1 VAEFTADQL
10 RAIAA
15 PGNVLVVA
23 GAGTGKTR
31 TLVERCVARVLDRTD
46 PVSLDGIL
54 MVTFTEAAAAEMKRR
69 LRERLDRETHR
80 HPDRADLAGQLALV
94 DTARIGT
101 LHSFCLQLV
110 REHFHEL
117 GLDPQLTVLDD
128 SRATVLARECLEAG
142 LRRHWAGP
150 APADEAVRQL
160 ILVYGNG
167 GDEPI
172 RRLVRRLHDYAQTLP
187 EPETWFETRE
197 AECAAAQPARWEPW
211 LLAGFETMR
220 DEWLPGLRSGDH
232 DNLRRCVRALESAGT
247 SPRRAAVATACAD
260 IAAVDVDANWPRGTK
275 GKFREPNAGF
285 FEEAAFL
292 GSLAEL
298 ADDGA
303 DPLVEDWNW
312 VRPHLQALLG
322 LVREFGGEFAR
333 AKRDLG
339 AVDFHDLEQ
348 FALRVLWDTAQN
360 QPTATAR
367 HWRARLRCVFVDEY
381 QDINA
386 AQDRII
392 RALSRD
398 GAAANRFLVG
408 DVKQS
413 IYRFRLADPRIFQ
426 GCAGQWKTPSS
437 AGQTIPLRDNFRS
450 HPAILEFVNALFA
463 GVMRHELGGVDY
475 DADARLV
482 AGDTG
487 RHRASATRPA
497 ADAFAA
503 PVELRLRLSRSREA
517 GGVEGG
523 ANETGS
529 PAWEDLTNT
538 EKEATLVGERLRELH
553 DRGFPVW
560 DETAQSLRPVT
571 WSDMVVLL
579 RSPGGKVDTFAKVFA
594 GLGLPLVA
602 QRRGLFD
609 TPEVADLLNLLQ
621 LLDNPLQDLP
631 LLGVLRSPLAGFTLE
646 ELAAVRLAE
655 RRAPCWTALQR
666 LAQSAPPAAT
676 GSEDAVAAA
685 TESARRKAV
694 AWLARYHRW
703 RERARRAALSDCLEA
718 VLDETHY
725 EDWLLARERG
735 PERRANVRRF
745 LTLTRQFDTLQHQGL
760 FHFLRLVAAQQE
772 AEFDPEPPALETT
785 DAVRLMSV
793 HKSKG
798 LEFPV
803 VVVADLGKP
812 FNLDELRSALILDEE
827 LGLCP
832 QVQPPTRPGKYPSL
846 PYWLA
851 RRRQSRELRG
861 EELRLL
867 YVAATRA
874 SDKLI
879 LVGTTSP
886 SRLTG
891 RWSAAAHPTAR
902 DLADATCA
910 LDWLGPLLPALT
922 GAADW
927 SERGHGGNGMLAWQV
942 YEADEAPAGVARDPT
957 GTPPREP
964 AIAGEPVAC
973 LPCLT
978 WTYPHSAATREPAK
992 TSVSALRRRGAA
1004 EDGDEARLWFRPAA
1018 WPAGSGGLSATE
1030 RGTAHH
1036 RFLQLVRLD
1045 QVGSRAGL
1053 AAEAARLRAAG
1064 QLSPEE
1070 AGALDLA
1077 ALAAFWRSE
1086 TGGLVRDHAP
1096 LVQRELPFTARLS
1109 PADLAALELPVTPGL
1124 AADEFVVVQGVAD
1137 LVVVRPEEIWLLD
1150 FKTDTITPATR
1161 ADKIAAY
1168 RPQLA
1173 LYALALGRIFGRP
1186 VTRVWLHF
1194 LAANETV
1201 PVRLPA
1207 PGPWPG

>member
-1 VAEFTADQL
+1 VAEFTAAQL

-31 TLVERCVARVLDRTD
+31 TLVERCVARVLDRAD
-46 PVSLDGIL
+46 PVSLDDIL

-69 LRERLDRETHR
+69 LRERLDLEARR
-80 HPDRADLAGQLALV
+80 RPDRADIAEQFALV

-101 LHSFCLQLV
+101 LHGFCLQLL

-128 SRATVLARECLEAG
+128 SRATVLARECLEIG
-142 LRRHWAGP
+142 LRRHWTGP
-150 APADEAVRQL
+150 EPADEAVRQL

-172 RRLVRRLHDYAQTLP
+172 RRLVRRLHDYTQTLP
-187 EPETWFETRE
+187 DPETWFDTWET
-197 AECAAAQPARWEPW
+197 ECASAQPSRWEPW
-211 LLAGFETMR
+211 LLAGFETVR
-220 DEWLPGLRSGDH
+220 DEWLPVLRSYDH
-232 DNLRRCVRALESAGT
+232 DNLRRCVRALERAGA
-247 SPRRAAVATACAD
+247 SPNRAAVATACAE
-260 IAAVDVDANWPRGTK
+260 IAAVDVDANWPHGTK
-275 GKFREPNAGF
+275 GKFREPNEGF

-298 ADDGA
+298 SADGA
-303 DPLVEDWNW
+303 DPLVEDWDW

-322 LVREFGGEFAR
+322 LVREFGREFAR

-348 FALRVLWDTAQN
+348 FALRVLWNSAQN
-360 QPTATAR
+360 QPTATAG
-367 HWRARLRCVFVDEY
+367 HWRERLRCVFVDEY

-392 RALSRD
+392 RALSRA
-398 GAAANRFLVG
+398 GPAANRFLVG

-426 GCAGQWKTPSS
+426 GYAGQWKKPSV
-437 AGQTIPLRDNFRS
+437 AGQAIPLCDNFRS
-450 HPAILEFVNALFA
+450 HPAILEFVNAVFA
-463 GVMRHELGGVDY
+463 VVMRREVGGVDY

-482 AGDTG
+482 AGDTN
-487 RHRASATRPA
+487 RQWPSAARPVT
-497 ADAFAA
+497 DALTA
-503 PVELRLRLSRSREA
+503 PVEMHLRLSRSRET
-517 GGVEGG
+517 GG
-523 ANETGS
+523 ANETGT
-529 PAWEDLTNT
+529 PAWEDLTNAG
-538 EKEATLVGERLRELH
+538 KEATLVAERLRELKN
-553 DRGFPVW
+553 RRFPVW
-560 DETAQSLRPVT
+560 DETAKSHRPVT

-594 GLGLPLVA
+594 GLGIPLVA

-609 TPEVADLLNLLQ
+609 TPEVADLMNLLQ

-646 ELAAVRLAE
+646 ELASVRLAE
-655 RRAPCWTALQR
+655 RHAPFWTALQR
-666 LAQSAPPAAT
+666 LAQSAPPATT

-694 AWLARYHRW
+694 AWLPRYHRW

-725 EDWLLARERG
+725 EDWLLAQDRG
-735 PERRANVRRF
+735 TERRANVRRF

-760 FHFLRLVAAQQE
+760 FRFLRLVAAQQE

-803 VVVADLGKP
+803 VVVADLGKT

-832 QVQPPTRPGKYPSL
+832 QVQPPARPGKYPSL

-851 RRRQSRELRG
+851 RRRQSREVRG

-879 LVGTTSP
+879 LVGTTAP
-886 SRLTG
+886 SRLAG
-891 RWSAAAHPTAR
+891 SWSAAAPRPTAR
-902 DLADATCA
+902 DIAGAPCA

-927 SERGHGGNGMLAWQV
+927 SECRHGFNGMLAWRV
-942 YEADEAPAGVARDPT
+942 YEAEEAPASAASDPT
-957 GTPPREP
+957 SAPHNEP
-964 AIAGEPVAC
+964 AIAGEPVPR

-978 WTYPHSAATREPAK
+978 WTYPPSAATREPAK
-992 TSVSALRRRGAA
+992 TSVSALRGRSAK
-1004 EDGDEARLWFRPAA
+1004 EDGEETLSWFRPAEPRA
-1018 WPAGSGGLSATE
+1018 DPGGVLYAAE

-1045 QVGSRAGL
+1045 QVASRAEL
-1053 AAEAARLRAAG
+1053 AAESARLRAAG

-1070 AGALDLA
+1070 SAALDLD
-1077 ALAAFWRSE
+1077 ALAAFWRGE
-1086 TGGLVRDHAP
+1086 TGGLIRGHAP

-1109 PADLAALELPVTPGL
+1109 PADLAALDLPVTPGL
-1124 AADEFVVVQGVAD
+1124 DADEFVVVQGVAD
-1137 LVVVRPEEIWLLD
+1137 LAVVRPEEIWLLD
-1150 FKTDTITPATR
+1150 FKTDAITPATR
-1161 ADKIAAY
+1161 DDKIAAY

-1173 LYALALGRIFGRP
+1173 LYALALARIFRRP
-1186 VTRVWLHF
+1186 VTRAWLHF

-1201 PVRLPA
+1201 PVTLPA
-1207 PGPWPG
+1207 HGPWSG